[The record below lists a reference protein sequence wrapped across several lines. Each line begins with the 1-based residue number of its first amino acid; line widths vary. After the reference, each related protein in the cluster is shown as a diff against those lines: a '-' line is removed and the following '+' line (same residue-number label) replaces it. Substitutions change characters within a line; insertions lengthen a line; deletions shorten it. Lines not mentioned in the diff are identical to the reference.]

1 MNNLWVLDYF
11 RKTKSMMK
19 FTFIQESSLNFIP
32 FTILQPDQ
40 YHRVVVGIKL
50 EGEMLSIQRGK

>member
-1 MNNLWVLDYF
+1 MGLGLLQEDQ
-11 RKTKSMMK
+11 SMMK
-19 FTFIQESSLNFIP
+19 FTFSQESSLNFIP

-50 EGEMLSIQRGK
+50 EEEMLSIQRGK